1 MFSDV
6 HVSDPSQMKYF
17 MEIFIPKFKRKKYS
31 DFFGLWKKFNFFS
44 CLFDESKGLKGLSN
58 VYVED
63 LTDTVSSSTVAG
75 VVKCTVT
82 VSFNI

>member
-1 MFSDV
+1 MILHKSN
-6 HVSDPSQMKYF
+6 
-17 MEIFIPKFKRKKYS
+17 I
-31 DFFGLWKKFNFFS
+31 LWKSLFPNLREKNTVIFFACERKLIS
-44 CLFDESKGLKGLSN
+44 FLVFLMKAKVERV

>member
-1 MFSDV
+1 MIFFACERKLISFLV
-6 HVSDPSQMKYF
+6 FLMKAKV
-17 MEIFIPKFKRKKYS
+17 ERV
-31 DFFGLWKKFNFFS
+31 
-44 CLFDESKGLKGLSN
+44 